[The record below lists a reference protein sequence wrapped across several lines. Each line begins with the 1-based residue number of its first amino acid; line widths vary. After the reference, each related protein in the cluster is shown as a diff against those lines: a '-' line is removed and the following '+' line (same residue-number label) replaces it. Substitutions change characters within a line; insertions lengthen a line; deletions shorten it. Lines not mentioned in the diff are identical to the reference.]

1 MDNIKRRKKR
11 EEKNLPRRVRGGHGG
26 HGGRIRKGEEKV
38 VFQLFLLIFPS
49 VSSVYLRIS
58 SVVNILLSYYSQLTE
73 ILGPRYDASGSL
85 PSL

>member
-11 EEKNLPRRVRGGHGG
+11 EEKNLPRSVRGG